1 MASDP
6 LKSAYRRTWWSL
18 VLRGIL
24 SIAVGVIIL
33 WRPAES
39 IAALA
44 LLIAIWALVSGL
56 VQIVHAFDLRA
67 LFSKWWVILAGGLV
81 GVGFGIAALY
91 FYPGL
96 SLTFVVVWTMW
107 WLLFTG
113 GLAIYLAIQERRLGL
128 SWGWTMAFGIV
139 GVVAAVIAAMYPL
152 GTLAAVM
159 SLIAAYS
166 FVGGVVLLVGAFKLS
181 SAKDE
186 LTAVLGAPRP
196 V

>member
-1 MASDP
+1 MASDL

-44 LLIAIWALVSGL
+44 LLIAIWALVSGI
-56 VQIVHAFDLRA
+56 VQIVHAFDLRDV
-67 LFSKWWVILAGGLV
+67 FSQWWVILVGGLV

-91 FYPGL
+91 YYPGL
-96 SLTFVVVWTMW
+96 SLTFAVLWTTW

-128 SWGWTMAFGIV
+128 SWGWTMAFGV
-139 GVVAAVIAAMYPL
+139 VSVAAGVIAAMYPL
-152 GTLAAVM
+152 ATLAAVM
-159 SLIAAYS
+159 AFIAAYS
-166 FVGGVVLLVGAFKLS
+166 FVGGVVLLVGAFKLA

-186 LTAVLGAPRP
+186 LTVALGAPRP

>member
-1 MASDP
+1 MASDL

-67 LFSKWWVILAGGLV
+67 VFSQWWVTLVSGLV

-96 SLTFVVVWTMW
+96 SLTFAVVWTTW

-113 GLAIYLAIQERRLGL
+113 GLAVYLAIQERRLGL
-128 SWGWTMAFGIV
+128 SWGWTMTFGIV
-139 GVVAAVIAAMYPL
+139 SVAAAVIAAMYPL

-159 SLIAAYS
+159 GFIAAYS
-166 FVGGVVLLVGAFKLS
+166 FVGGVVLLVGAFKLA

-186 LTAVLGAPRP
+186 LTAILGTPRP

>member
-166 FVGGVVLLVGAFKLS
+166 FVGGVVLLVGALKLS

>member
-1 MASDP
+1 MASDL

-39 IAALA
+39 TAALA
-44 LLIAIWALVSGL
+44 LLIAIWALISGI
-56 VQIVHAFDLRA
+56 VQIVHAIDLRA
-67 LFSKWWVILAGGLV
+67 VFSQWWVMLVGGLV

-91 FYPGL
+91 YYPTL
-96 SLTFVVVWTMW
+96 SLAFAVVWTMW

-113 GLAIYLAIQERRLGL
+113 GVAIYLAIQERRLGL
-128 SWGWTMAFGIV
+128 SWGWTMAFG
-139 GVVAAVIAAMYPL
+139 VVSVAAAVIAAMYPL

-159 SLIAAYS
+159 AFIAAYS

-181 SAKDE
+181 SARDE
-186 LTAVLGAPRP
+186 LTAVLGTPRP

>member
-1 MASDP
+1 MASD
-6 LKSAYRRTWWSL
+6 LLQSAYRRTWWSL

-44 LLIAIWALVSGL
+44 LLIAIWALVSGI
-56 VQIVHAFDLRA
+56 VQIVHALDLRA
-67 LFSKWWVILAGGLV
+67 VFSQWWVMLVSGLV
-81 GVGFGIAALY
+81 GVGFGVAALY
-91 FYPGL
+91 YYPGL
-96 SLTFVVVWTMW
+96 SLGFAVVWTMW

-113 GLAIYLAIQERRLGL
+113 GLAIYLAIQERRLGF
-128 SWGWTMAFGIV
+128 SWGWTMAFGV
-139 GVVAAVIAAMYPL
+139 VSVVAAVFAAMYPL
-152 GTLAAVM
+152 VTLAAVM
-159 SLIAAYS
+159 GFISAYS
-166 FVGGVVLLVGAFKLS
+166 FVGGVVLLVGAFKLA

-186 LTAVLGAPRP
+186 LSAVLRTRP

>member
-6 LKSAYRRTWWSL
+6 LKSAYRGTWWSL

-24 SIAVGVIIL
+24 SIAVGIIIF

-39 IAALA
+39 TAALA
-44 LLIAIWALVSGL
+44 LLIAIWALVSGI
-56 VQIVHAFDLRA
+56 VQIVHAFELRA
-67 LFSKWWVILAGGLV
+67 VFSQWWVMLVDGLV

-91 FYPGL
+91 YYPGL
-96 SLTFVVVWTMW
+96 SLGFAVAWTMW
-107 WLLFTG
+107 WLLVTG

-128 SWGWTMAFGIV
+128 SWGWTMTFGIV
-139 GVVAAVIAAMYPL
+139 TVAAAVIAAMYPL
-152 GTLAAVM
+152 ATLAAIM
-159 SLIAAYS
+159 GLIAGYS
-166 FVGGVVLLVGAFKLS
+166 IIGGVVLLVGAFKLS

-186 LTAVLGAPRP
+186 LTAALGAPRP

>member
-1 MASDP
+1 MASDL

-39 IAALA
+39 TAALA
-44 LLIAIWALVSGL
+44 LLIAIWALVSGI
-56 VQIVHAFDLRA
+56 VQIVHAVDLRDV
-67 LFSKWWVILAGGLV
+67 FSQWWVMLVGGIV

-91 FYPGL
+91 YYPTL
-96 SLTFVVVWTMW
+96 SLTFAVVWTTW
-107 WLLFTG
+107 WLVFTG

-128 SWGWTMAFGIV
+128 SWGWTMAFGV
-139 GVVAAVIAAMYPL
+139 VSVAAGVIAAMYPL
-152 GTLAAVM
+152 VTLAAVM
-159 SLIAAYS
+159 SFIAAYA
-166 FVGGVVLLVGAFKLS
+166 FVGGVVLLVGAFKLA

-186 LTAVLGAPRP
+186 LTVALGAPRP

>member
-1 MASDP
+1 MASDL

-39 IAALA
+39 TAALA
-44 LLIAIWALVSGL
+44 LLIAIWALVSGI
-56 VQIVHAFDLRA
+56 VQIVHAVDLRDV
-67 LFSKWWVILAGGLV
+67 FSQWWVMLVGGIV

-91 FYPGL
+91 YYPTL
-96 SLTFVVVWTMW
+96 SLAFAVVWTTW
-107 WLLFTG
+107 WLVFTG

-128 SWGWTMAFGIV
+128 SWGWTMAFGV
-139 GVVAAVIAAMYPL
+139 VSVAAGVIAAMYPL
-152 GTLAAVM
+152 VTLAAVM
-159 SLIAAYS
+159 SFIAAYA
-166 FVGGVVLLVGAFKLS
+166 FVGGVVLLVGAFKLA

-186 LTAVLGAPRP
+186 LTVALGAPRP

>member
-1 MASDP
+1 MASD
-6 LKSAYRRTWWSL
+6 LVKSAYRRTWWSL

-44 LLIAIWALVSGL
+44 LLIAIWALVSGI

-67 LFSKWWVILAGGLV
+67 VFSQWWVILVGGLV
-81 GVGFGIAALY
+81 GVSFGIAALY

-96 SLTFVVVWTMW
+96 SLTFVVVWTTW

-113 GLAIYLAIQERRLGL
+113 GLAIYLAIQERGLGL
-128 SWGWTMAFGIV
+128 SWGWTMAFGVV
-139 GVVAAVIAAMYPL
+139 GVVAAVIAAMSPL

-166 FVGGVVLLVGAFKLS
+166 FVGGVALLVGAFKLN
-181 SAKDE
+181 D
-186 LTAVLGAPRP
+186 RR
-196 V
+196 

>member
-1 MASDP
+1 MASDL
-6 LKSAYRRTWWSL
+6 LKSAYRHTWWSL

-39 IAALA
+39 VAAFA
-44 LLIAIWALVSGL
+44 LLIAIWALVSGM

-67 LFSKWWVILAGGLV
+67 VFSQWWVMRVGGLV

-91 FYPGL
+91 YYPTL
-96 SLTFVVVWTMW
+96 SLTFAVVWTTW

-128 SWGWTMAFGIV
+128 SWGWTMAFGV
-139 GVVAAVIAAMYPL
+139 VSVVAAVIALMYPL
-152 GTLAAVM
+152 ATLAAVM
-159 SLIAAYS
+159 SFIAAYS

-186 LTAVLGAPRP
+186 LTAAFRTPRP